1 MRLSL
6 FISLLLFAGLVQAQS
21 NPGSDPV
28 AEATMLAISERAPE
42 LMDRIEVSVVRQPK
56 AEVLSDESA
65 LQVELPSLPVIP
77 KGRLQV
83 KLARNGES
91 LGTAQVNVAHFDS
104 VATATGVVESGADV
118 TRADLRFV
126 WMETTRFS
134 GDPLTPAVLSGFG
147 SLDVIARRSLRPDRA
162 LRTSDV
168 GPRPAAE
175 TGDSVR
181 MLYRRGAF
189 VLDLSCRARDRGQI
203 GDIIRLYADES
214 DTTYRARLTAPGR
227 AEWIE
232 TL

>member
-1 MRLSL
+1 MRIALI
-6 FISLLLFAGLVQAQS
+6 ISLLLLAGQVEAQTNSGSHLVA
-21 NPGSDPV
+21 D
-28 AEATMLAISERAPE
+28 ATLLAIAERAPE
-42 LMDRIEVSVVRQPK
+42 LASRIEVSVVRQPR
-56 AEVLSDESA
+56 AEVLLADVA
-65 LQVELPSLPVIP
+65 LQVELPALPVIP
-77 KGRLQV
+77 RGRLQV
-83 KLARNGES
+83 KLSRNGES

-104 VATATGVVESGADV
+104 VATATGAVESGADV
-118 TRADLRFV
+118 TTADLRFV

-134 GDPLTPAVLSGFG
+134 GDPLTPSALRAFG
-147 SLDVIARRSLRPDRA
+147 DLDVIARRSLRADRA

-168 GPRPAAE
+168 GPRPAAD

-203 GDIIRLYADES
+203 GDIIRLYADDS
-214 DTTYRARLTAPGR
+214 DTTYRARLTARGR